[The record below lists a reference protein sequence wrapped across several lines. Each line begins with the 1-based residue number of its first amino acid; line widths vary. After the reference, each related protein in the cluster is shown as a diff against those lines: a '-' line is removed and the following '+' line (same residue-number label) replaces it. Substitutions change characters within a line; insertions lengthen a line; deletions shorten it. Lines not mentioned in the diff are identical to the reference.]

1 MCARSPTNWEFTP
14 RRSAGWSTTA
24 GSTPFVW
31 GGCCGSRAD
40 RSTAFSRGN
49 ESSRF
54 AAGSRLF
61 PAWAEKTHLVCILRE
76 VGVVGERT
84 ATREHAVRFRQG
96 LEELGTTCVKL
107 GQLLSSRRDLL
118 PDVYIDELGKTLS
131 QAEEIARTLDP
142 KMDPVALLRSE
153 GLSVMAQE
161 AQRRLEPNQLL
172 AFSFTQLQPLL
183 RMPRSS

>member
-1 MCARSPTNWEFTP
+1 M
-14 RRSAGWSTTA
+14 
-24 GSTPFVW
+24 
-31 GGCCGSRAD
+31 
-40 RSTAFSRGN
+40 
-49 ESSRF
+49 
-54 AAGSRLF
+54 
-61 PAWAEKTHLVCILRE
+61 
-76 VGVVGERT
+76 
-84 ATREHAVRFRQG
+84 RFRQG

-161 AQRRLEPNQLL
+161 AQRRLEPNQLH

-183 RMPRSS
+183 RVPRSS